1 MKTGSRINR
10 YADFLRA
17 RYGCRVRR
25 VPVDAGFGC
34 PNRKPVRGAGGPG
47 LFGDGTLTSGCSYCD
62 ATGSR
67 APILGGLS
75 SVQEQVS
82 GALAFLRARYSADR
96 FMLYFQ
102 ANTSTYAPV
111 DQLRILYDS
120 TLALALGDF
129 AGLIVSTRPECRQQS

>member
-10 YADFLRA
+10 YADFLKA

-34 PNRKPVRGAGGPG
+34 PNRKPAHGPGHPGMVGAG
-47 LFGDGTLTSGCSYCD
+47 TLSSGCSYCD

-75 SVQEQVS
+75 SVQEQVR
-82 GALAFLRARYSADR
+82 GALAFLRVRYSADR

-102 ANTSTYAPV
+102 ANT
-111 DQLRILYDS
+111 
-120 TLALALGDF
+120 
-129 AGLIVSTRPECRQQS
+129 